1 MTGHIAR
8 RSVLGSLPLLLS
20 ACGLSERPFVERRQ
34 WPLAVVRPIIRPG
47 RSGGIVLE
55 VRALRAA
62 PDISQRGLL
71 TLQVDGSIR
80 SNFYEEWSV
89 LPALAV
95 EASLRQW
102 LEQSGRFAAVSAAGD
117 RLAPDIMLDGELT
130 ALWTDLGQGVARA
143 TIAFS
148 VLDLRPVTRRV
159 LLQTSVTAVVPLSGP
174 DAPASVLAQRA
185 AVAAVCTQIEDRFD
199 EAPLAR
205 LLGAR

>member
-1 MTGHIAR
+1 MTGPTTR
-8 RSVLGSLPLLLS
+8 RSVLASLSLLLS
-20 ACGLSERPFVERRQ
+20 GCGLSERPFVERRQ

-47 RSGGIVLE
+47 RPSGIVLE
-55 VRALRAA
+55 LRTLRAA
-62 PDISQRGLL
+62 PDLSQRGLL

-80 SNFYEEWSV
+80 SNFYEDWSV
-89 LPALAV
+89 PPALAV

-102 LEQSGRFAAVSAAGD
+102 LGQSGRFVAVGAAGD
-117 RLAPDIMLDGELT
+117 RLVADIMLDGELT

-148 VLDLRPVTRRV
+148 VLDLRPVNKRV
-159 LLQTSVTAVVPLSGP
+159 LLQTSVTAIEPLTGP

-185 AVAAVCTQIEDRFD
+185 AIAAVCAQIEGRFD

-205 LLGAR
+205 LLTAK